1 MSSYIKVGLFAV
13 LLISICC
20 AVTLLMIRVVDR
32 DDPMVHEHAHQWLH
46 DQLDLNPA
54 EVEALESIE
63 EKYAFKR
70 NELTLEFQA
79 RKAKLANILIQDE
92 EYSEAV
98 TEAVKE
104 IHLSHG
110 ALQQLSIRHYY
121 DMLDILT
128 PENREKLK
136 SLASEALSQ
145 PE

>member
-1 MSSYIKVGLFAV
+1 MSSYLKVGLFAV

-20 AVTLLMIRVVDR
+20 AVTLLMVRVVNH

-46 DQLDLNPA
+46 DQLDLNA
-54 EVEALESIE
+54 EENEALESIE
-63 EKYAFKR
+63 KRYALKR

-79 RKAKLANILIQDE
+79 RKAKLANILIQNEDF
-92 EYSEAV
+92 SEDV

-110 ALQQLSIRHYY
+110 ALQQLSIQHYY
-121 DMLDILT
+121 DMLDVLS
-128 PENREKLK
+128 PKNRDKLK